1 MYIYKS
7 NQYIMKYLSLILI
20 TLLCLNDLHAQEN
33 LSKKEKKEAS
43 KIEDY
48 KELKALIE
56 SENYRFIA
64 EWSMPTG
71 SSRRNL
77 MSTPNSLDYDGTQ
90 MDVMLPYFGSSQTV
104 NTYNHDSMGIEFKGK
119 PENYKIKYNDD
130 KREIEITFQGKYSSE
145 SLNFKFVIKGTSA
158 RLYVNSSGRNSI
170 SYDGKISE
178 LNKDE

>member
-1 MYIYKS
+1 
-7 NQYIMKYLSLILI
+7 MKYLSLVLI
-20 TLLCLNDLHAQEN
+20 TFLCLNTLNAQD
-33 LSKKEKKEAS
+33 LSKKEKKEAA
-43 KIEDY
+43 KVEAYND
-48 KELKALIE
+48 LKSLIE
-56 SENYRFIA
+56 SNNYRFIA

-71 SSRRNL
+71 SARRNL
-77 MSTPNSLDYDGTQ
+77 MSTPNSLDYDGNE

-119 PENYKIKYNDD
+119 PEKYNIKYNDD

-178 LNKDE
+178 LKKEE